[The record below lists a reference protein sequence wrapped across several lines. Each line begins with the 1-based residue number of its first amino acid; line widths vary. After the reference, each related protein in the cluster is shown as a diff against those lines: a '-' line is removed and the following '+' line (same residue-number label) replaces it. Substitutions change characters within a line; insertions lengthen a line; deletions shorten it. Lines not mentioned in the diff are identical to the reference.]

1 MLLIAGVTFLII
13 IIIIIIVTTT
23 LTIGP
28 SASPYF
34 RCLSHHINH
43 AKYFIIIFLFFIA
56 TTEHMITSLY
66 FLAAKSQ
73 SKQPVTKETDTE
85 VTPLTKDIG
94 KKEELLFEY
103 NKFQKRWMDQLSDL
117 KNRKP

>member
-1 MLLIAGVTFLII
+1 
-13 IIIIIIVTTT
+13 
-23 LTIGP
+23 
-28 SASPYF
+28 
-34 RCLSHHINH
+34 
-43 AKYFIIIFLFFIA
+43 
-56 TTEHMITSLY
+56 MITSLY

-73 SKQPVTKETDTE
+73 SKQPVIKETDTE